1 MAITKTSDAVRWMQR
16 QYGRGCLAPMTGQ
29 DSRAWA
35 AFLLLLDLYSAADN
49 PGRYRALRA
58 MTETILAAQRSV
70 AALFTQVVPFVIDGR
85 DGVTLQRELALALD
99 VADEYADDPNVD
111 L

>member
-1 MAITKTSDAVRWMQR
+1 MAITTTKQAVRWMQR
-16 QYGRGCLAPMTGQ
+16 QYGRGVMAPMTGQ

-58 MTETILAAQRSV
+58 MTETVLAAQHSV
-70 AALFTQVVPFVIDGR
+70 QALFTQVVPYVLDGR
-85 DGVTLQRELALALD
+85 DGAILQAELALALD
-99 VADEYADDPNVD
+99 VADEYADDPDVV